1 MKLFNEHDLTQIG
14 ALIISKKQTLAV
26 AESVTSGLM
35 QHAFGSIEDASQF
48 YQGGITVYNIGQ
60 KHKHLSV
67 EPIHALAVNC
77 VSKKV
82 SEEMALEVSNLFN
95 SNWGIGITGYAS
107 PTPDSGNK
115 LFAYFSIAFNREIL
129 KSDKLSTSLKDPFKV
144 QVFYVTTILD
154 EIKRLLNHD
163 GS

>member
-1 MKLFNEHDLTQIG
+1 
-14 ALIISKKQTLAV
+14 
-26 AESVTSGLM
+26 
-35 QHAFGSIEDASQF
+35 
-48 YQGGITVYNIGQ
+48 
-60 KHKHLSV
+60 
-67 EPIHALAVNC
+67 
-77 VSKKV
+77 
-82 SEEMALEVSNLFN
+82 MALEVSNLFN

-115 LFAYFSIAFNREIL
+115 LFAYFSIAFDRKIL